1 MSAVSFTLPFPDK
14 ALWPNGRAHWGAKAR
29 AVAKHRTWAYIA
41 AVACGAS
48 KADPEARVSLSVTV
62 RPKTRH
68 PIDRDNCVAALKSY
82 IDGFAD
88 ALGVDDRNFETPE
101 IAFGEPVKGGLL
113 AVTLTFA
120 RLSAKANES

>member
-1 MSAVSFTLPFPDK
+1 MSAVSFILPFPEK

-29 AVAKHRTWAYIA
+29 AVAKHRTRAYL
-41 AVACGAS
+41 AVLAGGAP
-48 KADPEARVSLSVTV
+48 KAEPGSRVSITVTV
-62 RPKTRH
+62 HPKTRH